1 MKNDDNRQDNIFF
14 LFISATMVVLFCV
27 LGIRL
32 KELQIDNVAD
42 YREDNNRQSIRRVQ
56 IPGERGRIL
65 DCKGRVLATNGKMLH
80 ITVRAEA
87 FQAKNTAKTIT
98 AISNAVKRLEK
109 IIGRAPDIDSEDL
122 ARHIRLELSL
132 SLPVWK
138 DITTKELAV
147 FSEHQRQ
154 HPGFQCEEEDKR
166 IYCYGR
172 EFCHLLGRVGR
183 GREIEDSGDTKINFG
198 LLEMR
203 GREGVEYYYDSYL
216 RGTPGEDCLLV
227 DARGFTNRRWTSVE
241 AIAGPDLTL
250 TVDSEIQNEAYRQL
264 KNNKGACVVMDPYTG
279 AILALASEPSYDVNK
294 CIPVFSQDYYRQL
307 KNDEDLPLLNRATAG
322 TFAPGSTFKPIVALA
337 GLDEGVSPE
346 YMYECYGIY
355 EFGLMTIRCTRRW
368 GHGGEDIRHAL
379 RDSCNPYFCNLGM
392 SIGTN
397 AVINA
402 AKRFGLGKRTGID
415 FPTDAAGVVPDGDW
429 KRQHYGEKWYAGD
442 LAQMSIGQG
451 MLLVTPL
458 QMARVV
464 GAIGTGHL
472 VKPHLMAGM
481 PVEEEVLPFSS
492 KALQIVREGMR
503 MVVDG
508 GTGKAGGDGV
518 NAWVIGKTG
527 TAEIGRGEK
536 KRKNTWF
543 IAFAAEDNGNRMGNV
558 RKKAVAIALIIE
570 NGKSGGATAAPKVCQ
585 ILKSIFNR
593 EEAKQ

>member
-1 MKNDDNRQDNIFF
+1 MKSGDNLQCNIFF
-14 LFISATMVVLFCV
+14 IFISTMMVALFFV

-42 YREDNNRQSIRRVQ
+42 YREDNNRQSTRRVQ
-56 IPGERGRIL
+56 IPGARGRIL

-80 ITVRAEA
+80 ITVQAEA
-87 FQAKNTAKTIT
+87 FQKRNAAMTVE
-98 AISNAVKRLEK
+98 AISNAVMKLEK
-109 IIGRAPDIDSEDL
+109 IIGRAPDIGNEDL

-138 DITTKELAV
+138 EITTKELAV
-147 FSEHQRQ
+147 FSEHQREF
-154 HPGFQCEEEDKR
+154 PGFRCEEEDKR

-183 GREIEDSGDTKINFG
+183 GREIENSGDTKINFG

-227 DARGFTNRRWTSVE
+227 DARGFANRRWTSVE
-241 AIAGPDLTL
+241 PVAGPDLML
-250 TVDSEIQNEAYRQL
+250 TVDSDIQKEVYRQL
-264 KNNKGACVVMDPYTG
+264 RGDKGACVVMDPYTG
-279 AILALASEPSYDVNK
+279 AILAMASEPSYDVNK
-294 CIPVFSQDYYRQL
+294 CIPVFSREYYRQL
-307 KNDEDLPLLNRATAG
+307 KNDDSHPLLNRATAG

-346 YMYECYGIY
+346 HVYECYGIY
-355 EFGLMTIRCTRRW
+355 ELGQMTIRCARRW
-368 GHGGEDIRHAL
+368 GHGGEDMRHAL

-392 SIGTN
+392 TIGTN
-397 AVINA
+397 AVISA
-402 AKRFGLGKRTGID
+402 AKRFGLGNRTGID
-415 FPTDAAGVVPDGDW
+415 FPTDAAGVVPDAVW
-429 KRQHYGEKWYAGD
+429 KQQHYNEKWFAGA

-451 MLLVTPL
+451 MLWVTPL
-458 QMARVV
+458 QMARVA
-464 GAIGTGHL
+464 GAIGTGRI

-481 PVEEEVLPFSS
+481 PVEEDVLAFPS

-508 GTGKAGGDGV
+508 GTGKAGGEGV
-518 NAWVIGKTG
+518 DAWVIGKTG

-543 IAFAAEDNGNRMGNV
+543 IAFAADDDKPYRRNV
-558 RKKAVAIALIIE
+558 RRKAAAVALIIE

-585 ILKSIFNR
+585 ILKSIFNKG
-593 EEAKQ
+593 EARQ